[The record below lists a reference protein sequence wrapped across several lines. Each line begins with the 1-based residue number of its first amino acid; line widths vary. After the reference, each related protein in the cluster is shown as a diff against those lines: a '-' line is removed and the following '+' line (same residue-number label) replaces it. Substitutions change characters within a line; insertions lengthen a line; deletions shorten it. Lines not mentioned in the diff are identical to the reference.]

1 MLFRSLDSF
10 GAELVDRF
18 GPAPEE
24 VGQLLRLTQIK
35 ALARRAN
42 VEKVDA
48 GPKGVVL
55 AFRENQFADPSG
67 LVALINS
74 EGPQAKVRPDFKV
87 VFLRDWATADARLKG
102 TLSVLKKLAALVEK
116 RKVAS

>member
-1 MLFRSLDSF
+1 MTHLI
-10 GAELVDRF
+10 
-18 GPAPEE
+18 
-24 VGQLLRLTQIK
+24 RLTQIK

-42 VEKVDA
+42 VGKVDA

-67 LVALINS
+67 LVQMINA

-87 VFLRDWATADARLKG
+87 VFLREWPTAESRLKG
-102 TLSVLKKLAALVEK
+102 TLSVLKKLAALTEK
-116 RKVAS
+116 RRVA